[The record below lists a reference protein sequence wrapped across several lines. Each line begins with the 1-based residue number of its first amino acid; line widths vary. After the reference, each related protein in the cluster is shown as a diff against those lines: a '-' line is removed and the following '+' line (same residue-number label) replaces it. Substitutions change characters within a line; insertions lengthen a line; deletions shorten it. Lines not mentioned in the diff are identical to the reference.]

1 MEYIMR
7 SDNTVK
13 RVITIY
19 RTERQER
26 KRERNEYFF
35 VKKIVSRIS
44 RHCYITIEATCD
56 TQWRETARKCDISS

>member
-1 MEYIMR
+1 MR

-13 RVITIY
+13 RASSIVQKDKNEK
-19 RTERQER
+19 ERET
-26 KRERNEYFF
+26 NFFFF

-56 TQWRETARKCDISS
+56 TQWRETARKCDTSS